1 MTDLQF
7 IKLLKMVLFI
17 AEGCKDRE
25 EIIQK
30 LKELI
35 QKEKDDD

>member
-7 IKLLKMVLFI
+7 IKLLKMVLVI

-25 EIIQK
+25 EIIRK
-30 LKELI
+30 LTELI

>member
-7 IKLLKMVLFI
+7 IKLLKMVLVI
-17 AEGCKDRE
+17 AEGCNDRE

-30 LKELI
+30 LQELI
-35 QKEKDDD
+35 KKEKEED

>member
-7 IKLLKMVLFI
+7 IKLLKMVLVI
-17 AEGCKDRE
+17 AEGSKDRE

-35 QKEKDDD
+35 K